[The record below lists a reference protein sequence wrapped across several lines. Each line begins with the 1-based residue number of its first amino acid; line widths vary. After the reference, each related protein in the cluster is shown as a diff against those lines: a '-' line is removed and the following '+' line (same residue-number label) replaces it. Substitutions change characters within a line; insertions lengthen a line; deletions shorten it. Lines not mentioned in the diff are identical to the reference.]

1 MTPEEKLKRRDALGL
16 LVAEKRDD
24 AVTARASSGIE
35 ETWLGLEESYLGID
49 DNNRYEFA
57 NAKWSKPT
65 SMTGP
70 ITLARSDTMDN
81 RSTVFIRLTARYVD
95 SGAARV
101 SEIILPIDDM
111 AFSAKPVPDPDLVK
125 NKGSIKTMMGADGT
139 PMMRDMRPDELPSP
153 QPPAPPAAA
162 PAAQAPAP
170 MQPPQAGS
178 AAPPVPET
186 TPPAPNTVPMTQN
199 EYYEQEMAAVKD
211 AAEAAQR
218 RMYGWM
224 VKSKYPAEA
233 RKVIHDAARIG
244 VGVLKGPFPERKK
257 EVAAINMGGGKV
269 AVEIKRKLVP
279 QCKWIDPWN
288 CFPDPACGESI
299 HEGNFFLERD
309 FLTKRAIKEL
319 KGKEY
324 SRAAINKVLKEGPGK
339 VESSGRNPAEVRDK
353 DRFEVWYFYGD
364 IPRKDLEAANV
375 LGLDDMP
382 SDWDELPAILM
393 MINDTVVKA
402 SLNPLDSGA
411 FPYNVFAWSRRAGHW
426 AGIGIGEQIATPQ
439 KMCNAATRSMLNNA
453 GKSAGSQIVV
463 DREGIEPADGVW
475 TMTPDK
481 VWYLSADSTMDDVR
495 KAFMAIEIP
504 NVGDQLMKIVDY
516 AFKLAEQLSN
526 IPLQEQGQANEN
538 MPETFGA
545 TSLLSTNA
553 QTLLRSIAM
562 IYDDGVTDPFVRNLY
577 EWLLLDPDVPNE
589 EKGAFELNTQGSL
602 ALVERALQE
611 QTLQSME
618 SIAINPAF
626 GVDPKRWFAEYTRS
640 KRMDPRKVQYTPEEQ
655 EKIDAQPAAPPVQ
668 VQVAQVRAQTA
679 VGVQQAK
686 SQTAVQV
693 EEARAQAALQLM
705 QQETQ
710 HEQQQL
716 QNGQSTPHM
725 AAAQARIAEA
735 NIRAQSAQ
743 AVEAARG
750 QTELAYAQTEA
761 QIAQQNA
768 QMDIRK
774 LELQE
779 RLAML
784 TYANQRNI
792 SLDNIKANLAK
803 SQQDNATK
811 IQLAQAQNALHAS
824 EGQHDRT
831 HDLVKNISQQNAE
844 ALENQQQREHDTVQ
858 QATQL
863 QQDNMS
869 GEQ

>member
-1 MTPEEKLKRRDALGL
+1 MAEERAQRWAALSK

-101 SEIILPIDDM
+101 SEIILPIDDK

-125 NKGSIKTMMGADGT
+125 HKGSIDAMMAADGT
-139 PMMRDMRPDELPSP
+139 PMMRKMTPDELPSP
-153 QPPAPPAAA
+153 QPAAA
-162 PAAQAPAP
+162 PQPSAAAPV
-170 MQPPQAGS
+170 QPPQAG
-178 AAPPVPET
+178 AAQPPVPEA
-186 TPPAPNTVPMTQN
+186 TPPAPSTVPMTQN
-199 EYYEQEMAAVKD
+199 EYYEQEMGKVRD
-211 AAEAAQR
+211 SAEAAER

-233 RKVIHDAARIG
+233 RKIIHDSARIG
-244 VGVLKGPFPERKK
+244 VGVLKGPFPESKK
-257 EVAAINMGGGKV
+257 EVAAVNMGGGKI
-269 AVEIKRKLVP
+269 AVEIKRKTVP
-279 QCKWIDPWN
+279 LCKWTDPWN
-288 CFPDPACGESI
+288 CFPDPACGEDI

-309 FLTKRAIKEL
+309 FLTRRAIKDL
-319 KGKEY
+319 KSKEY
-324 SRAAINKVLKEGPGK
+324 SKAAIAAVLKEGPGK
-339 VESSGRNPAEVRDK
+339 VETSGRNPAEVRDK

-364 IPRKDLEAANV
+364 ISRKMLEAANV
-375 LGLDDMP
+375 AGLDDMP
-382 SDWDELPAILM
+382 SDWDELPSIVM
-393 MINDTVVKA
+393 MINDTAVKA
-402 SLNPLDSGA
+402 ALNPLDSGA

-426 AGIGIGEQIATPQ
+426 AGIGVGEQIATPQ

-453 GKSAGSQIVV
+453 GKSAGSQIVI

-481 VWYLSADSTMDDVR
+481 VWYLSADSTIDDVR
-495 KAFMAIEIP
+495 KAFMSIEIP
-504 NVGDQLMKIVDY
+504 NVGDQLMKIITY
-516 AFKLAEQLSN
+516 AFKLAEELSN
-526 IPLQEQGQANEN
+526 IPLMAQGHDSGN

-545 TSLLSTNA
+545 TELLNSNA
-553 QTLLRSIAM
+553 QTLLRSIAL
-562 IYDDGVTDPFVRNLY
+562 IYDDGITDPFVRNLY
-577 EWLLLDPDVPNE
+577 EWLLLDPLVPNE
-589 EKGAFELNTQGSL
+589 EKGAFEMDTHGSL

-611 QTLQSME
+611 QTIQGMTE
-618 SIAINPAF
+618 IVTNPVF
-626 GVDPKRWFAEYTRS
+626 GVNPKRWFAEYTRS
-640 KRMDPRKVQYTPEEQ
+640 KRMDPRKFQYTPEEQ
-655 EKIDAQPAAPPVQ
+655 AKLDAQPAPPPVQ
-668 VQVAQVRAQTA
+668 VQVAQIRGQTA
-679 VGVQQAK
+679 GQVQAAK
-686 SQTAVQV
+686 SQTALQV
-693 EEARAQAALQLM
+693 EEARAQAALQL
-705 QQETQ
+705 
-710 HEQQQL
+710 EQQDMAREQTNL

-725 AAAQARIAEA
+725 AAAQARIEEA
-735 NIRAQSAQ
+735 RIRASAAQS
-743 AVEAARG
+743 VEAARG
-750 QTELAYAQTEA
+750 QTELEYAQTEA
-761 QIAQQNA
+761 QIARDNA

-784 TYANQRNI
+784 TYANQRGMA
-792 SLDNIKANLAK
+792 LDQIKADLAK

-811 IQLAQAQNALHAS
+811 LQLAAAQNELHAS
-824 EGQHDRT
+824 EGRHDRT
-831 HDLVKNISQQNAE
+831 HDLVKNISGQHHE